1 MLLVPFRTDR
11 PRLRPAYFTAML
23 IGVNVLA
30 YAGWAVQSWC
40 LPANASAGAYPE
52 PITAFGLWSSHP
64 SALTFITH
72 LFIHTDPLHLAGN
85 MLFLWIFGSLIE
97 DVIRPWGLAA
107 LYLGG
112 GVLAALA
119 HLTLSGAM
127 GFEGNVPLVGA
138 SGSVAAIMGLF
149 MIRFF
154 RTRVQ
159 LFCWFGWLRKTLWVP
174 AAWALLYWVGLET
187 LGGIIDVATEGGD
200 GISHW
205 AHLGGFAAGAAL
217 APFLG
222 SLKAARN
229 EYVSDDPAANVQV
242 VSQCERIAEAERAL
256 KADPDNLP
264 RLHWLAAAYRR
275 SGDDRR
281 AARATRRCLQLH
293 CDRDELD
300 QAVEV
305 YLELLQDGEMPALA
319 PALMLQL
326 GDKLEPARAAD
337 AAQLYHELAA
347 KHPTHPAAQHALH
360 RLAALCRERLDQPD
374 EARSCLEELVRRYP
388 ASELAALARETLKGV
403 GPQAVGIG
411 EDPNTQV

>member
-11 PRLRPAYFTAML
+11 PRLRPAYLTATL
-23 IGVNVLA
+23 IVANVLA
-30 YAGWAVQSWC
+30 YLGWAVQSWC
-40 LPANASAGAYPE
+40 LPASADAGGYPE

-64 SALTFITH
+64 QALAFVTH

-112 GVLAALA
+112 GVLAAAA
-119 HLTLSGAM
+119 HLGLSSAV

-187 LGGIIDVATEGGD
+187 LGGVIDVFTEGGN

-205 AHLGGFAAGAAL
+205 AHLGGFAAGAAV

-222 SLKAARN
+222 SLKAARK
-229 EYVSDDPAANVQV
+229 EYVSDDPAANVLV
-242 VSQCERIAEAERAL
+242 VSQSERIAEAEKAL
-256 KADPDNLP
+256 KATPDDLP
-264 RLHWLAAAYRR
+264 LLHWLAAAYRR
-275 SGDDRR
+275 SGDDLR
-281 AARATRRCLQLH
+281 AARAARRCLQLH
-293 CDRDELD
+293 CERGEIERAA
-300 QAVEV
+300 QV
-305 YLELLQDGEMPALA
+305 YLELLHDGESPAL
-319 PALMLQL
+319 PPGLLL
-326 GDKLEPARAAD
+326 GLAETIEPGNARD
-337 AAQLYHELAA
+337 AAHLYRELAA
-347 KHPTHPAAQHALH
+347 KHPTHPAAQQALH
-360 RLAALCRERLDQPD
+360 RLALLCRDRLEQPE
-374 EARSCLEELVRRYP
+374 EARDCLDELVRRYP
-388 ASELAALARETLKGV
+388 TSELAAQARQSLSTASPDCEV
-403 GPQAVGIG
+403 A
-411 EDPNTQV
+411 

>member
-11 PRLRPAYFTAML
+11 PRLRPAYFTATL
-23 IGVNVLA
+23 IAANVLA
-30 YAGWAVQSWC
+30 YLVWAVQSWC
-40 LPANASAGAYPE
+40 LPASANVGGYPE
-52 PITAFGLWSSHP
+52 PIAAFGLWSSHP
-64 SALTFITH
+64 QALTFVTH

-112 GVLAALA
+112 GVLAAAA
-119 HLTLSGAM
+119 HLGLSSAM

-187 LGGIIDVATEGGD
+187 LGGVIDAFTEGGD

-205 AHLGGFAAGAAL
+205 AHLGGFAVGAAV

-222 SLKAARN
+222 SLKAARK
-229 EYVSDDPAANVQV
+229 EYVSDDPAANVQM
-242 VSQCERIAEAERAL
+242 VSQAERITEAEKAL
-256 KADPDNLP
+256 KATPDDLP
-264 RLHWLAAAYRR
+264 LLHWLAAAYRR
-275 SGDDRR
+275 SGDDVR
-281 AARATRRCLQLH
+281 AARAARRCLQLH
-293 CDRDELD
+293 CQRGEIERAA
-300 QAVEV
+300 QV
-305 YLELLQDGEMPALA
+305 YLELLQDGESPTLPPDLVLGLA
-319 PALMLQL
+319 E
-326 GDKLEPARAAD
+326 KLELAHARD
-337 AAQLYHELAA
+337 AAHLYRELAA
-347 KHPTHPAAQHALH
+347 KHPTHPAAQQALH
-360 RLAALCRERLDQPD
+360 RLAILCRDRLKQPE
-374 EARSCLEELVRRYP
+374 EARDCLDELVRRYP
-388 ASELAALARETLKGV
+388 TCELAGQARETLGALPV
-403 GPQAVGIG
+403 EG
-411 EDPNTQV
+411 